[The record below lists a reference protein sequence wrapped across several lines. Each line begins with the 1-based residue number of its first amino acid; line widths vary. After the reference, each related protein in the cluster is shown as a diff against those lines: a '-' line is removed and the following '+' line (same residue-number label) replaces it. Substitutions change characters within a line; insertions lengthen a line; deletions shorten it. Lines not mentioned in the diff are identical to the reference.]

1 MNIWFSLTGSS
12 HTNLKCAEVTHWLK
26 NMFVFCR
33 CFWFFLGIQI
43 MPFCHRSG
51 IHGSTSCGNLPMCY
65 FKSDIMNTF
74 QCILN
79 VQVAGKSF
87 CLTFD
92 APIVQMSCYYC
103 CSKERI
109 GTTWMSFESSIG
121 PSHPISEIV
130 TSHHVCRLKKTGTRV
145 KKNCVLLIK
154 RVRVGHSVRFW
165 VWKGLSDCCEV
176 DHEIYQK

>member
-1 MNIWFSLTGSS
+1 
-12 HTNLKCAEVTHWLK
+12 
-26 NMFVFCR
+26 MFVFCR

-51 IHGSTSCGNLPMCY
+51 IHGSTSCGNLPLCY

-92 APIVQMSCYYC
+92 APIVQMSSYYC

-130 TSHHVCRLKKTGTRV
+130 TSHHVCRLKRLEQGE
-145 KKNCVLLIK
+145 KKLCSFNQESEGRTQC
-154 RVRVGHSVRFW
+154 HRFW